1 MASKKGKKLI
11 DKLNYYFLYI
21 LGAIL
26 ILLVVI
32 QYFSL
37 RYIRSM
43 KKLRWNAS
51 DYLEVEGFENS
62 NTEKDKYE
70 AGYNNDYDPFD
81 DDYCNLYNI
90 VFNEKA
96 IYKHDVNEIMKRVFT
111 YKRLKSGGKGT
122 KGGTVKDPREARVL
136 DAGVGVGRHYNLLNK
151 KIKNLIGV
159 DRSKSMIK
167 YAKIRNPGEDFIH
180 GNLTD
185 TALFNTDSYD
195 CITCL
200 TDTLYHNK
208 PSEMKDIIKNF
219 RLWLN
224 DNGILCVHIWNRE
237 KLDPAPMNRS
247 QYYKDKNGIKH
258 AQTKYKNFVHDAFWL
273 KGDSNEGVANVK
285 LVEKVIFN
293 NKDDLV
299 NKHKKI
305 EDRVKVHDMYIPKK
319 KEIIKM
325 ITDNG
330 FELIDI
336 SDYKKI
342 KVDIYD
348 LYFFKKV

>member
-1 MASKKGKKLI
+1 MGAKNKSKVGSGKNIISKM
-11 DKLNYYFLYI
+11 NYYFLYI

-26 ILLVVI
+26 ILMMI
-32 QYFSL
+32 FQYFSL
-37 RYIRSM
+37 RHLRSM
-43 KKLRWNAS
+43 EKMRWNAS
-51 DYLEVEGFENS
+51 DYLEVEGFENNKKS
-62 NTEKDKYE
+62 NSGD
-70 AGYNNDYDPFD
+70 NDPFD

-96 IYKHDVNEIMKRVFT
+96 VYKYDVDEIMKRVFT
-111 YKRLKSGGKGT
+111 HKRLKSGGKGT

-159 DRSKSMIK
+159 DRSESMIK

-185 TALFNTDSYD
+185 STLFNTDSYD

-208 PSEMKDIIKNF
+208 PNEIKDIIKNF

-224 DNGILCVHIWNRE
+224 DDGILCIHIWNRK

-247 QYYKDKNGIKH
+247 QYYEDKNGIKH

-273 KGDSNEGVANVK
+273 KGESDDGVANVK

-293 NKDDLV
+293 NKNDLV

-305 EDRVKVHDMYIPKK
+305 EDKVKVHNMYVPKK

-330 FELIDI
+330 FKLVDI
-336 SDYKKI
+336 SEYKKI